1 MSISQGHS
9 YLVIGAQ
16 AEVNRFNNITFE
28 FFKQS
33 NFKLNI
39 YMDVES
45 AHLDEIEP
53 DKGKVYYYSY
63 PHFDIHLHRI
73 I

>member
-39 YMDVES
+39 Y
-45 AHLDEIEP
+45 I
-53 DKGKVYYYSY
+53 
-63 PHFDIHLHRI
+63 
-73 I
+73 